1 MVWKA
6 LAEQFSVLKN
16 MVLGKILSDE
26 YEFLLK
32 NQESCIASS
41 GTITKYFKL
50 VKGTRQGDL
59 ILANLFVFVLRMVF
73 FKN

>member
-6 LAEQFSVLKN
+6 LAEQFSVSKN

-26 YEFLLK
+26 YKFLLK
-32 NQESCIASS
+32 NQESCIANG
-41 GTITKYFKL
+41 GTIKYFKL

-59 ILANLFVFVLRMVF
+59 ILANLFVFVLKIVF